1 MIMDSRIARA
11 ALLLTAPL
19 QVIASP
25 SSHNWSA
32 DGDASSFDGFNPL
45 VLLAF
50 GAAWWIVVKTRIGGD
65 IEEAVGK
72 PAAIIGIGFVL
83 AFIVGWALR

>member
-1 MIMDSRIARA
+1 MPKTMSRIPILL
-11 ALLLTAPL
+11 ALLPS
-19 QVIASP
+19 QVLASI
-25 SSHNWSA
+25 SSHNWDA
-32 DGDASSFDGFNPL
+32 DNDASAFDGFSPL
-45 VLLAF
+45 ALLAF